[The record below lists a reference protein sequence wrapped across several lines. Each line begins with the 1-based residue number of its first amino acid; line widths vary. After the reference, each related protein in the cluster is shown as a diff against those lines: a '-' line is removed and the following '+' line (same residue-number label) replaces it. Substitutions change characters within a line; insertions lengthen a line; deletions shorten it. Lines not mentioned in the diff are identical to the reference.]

1 MENLLVIEKFK
12 GEITVSEKE
21 STANFEISNKNDW
34 WPREYTP
41 GLSVDDWERLLRD
54 EEVFTEG
61 SLEIMKRMMDCGG
74 QASCTK
80 LSNKYG
86 KNFNFYNAGSTSL
99 ARRVIQK
106 TGCPVMSREEEN
118 SKLWPI
124 LYVGRYAKK
133 EEEGFYIW
141 KLREELAEALT
152 RIDLSHIILYANTL
166 PNFWKISHVND
177 HISEE
182 EFETFYE
189 NRLIVVH
196 KTTAAKGTS
205 KKTQGEDF
213 MTTMKK
219 GDYFYL
225 CRGNSIRLLGRID
238 VEEALE
244 NSQKKDNWFE
254 RKYTIVAESKDI
266 SPYKGKGK
274 WWTPNHNSTC
284 IRIPEDDWAQFE
296 DLILKPYFNKTRREL
311 LGKEESIKGSKKYE
325 KAHFLKEVYM
335 TEEKYD
341 SLVSV
346 LKKKKNVILQ
356 GAPGVG
362 KTFTAKRLAYSIM
375 GEIDEERVEFI
386 QFHQNYSYEDFMMGY
401 KPFEDGFKLK
411 YGIFYQFCQKASA
424 HPDKDYFFIIDE
436 INRGN
441 MSKIFGELLMLIEA
455 EYRNTE
461 ITLAYN
467 GLKFSVPN
475 RLHIIGMMNTADRS
489 LAMIDY
495 ALRRRFSFIDIEPG
509 FSSEGFLNYKK
520 RLNYAHFDK
529 LIQCIIE
536 LNDAISGDPSLGKG
550 FCIGHSYFCGIKE
563 CSAECLR
570 EIVEFDILPML
581 SEYWF
586 DDESKL
592 ETWRNKL
599 YGVLQ

>member
-1 MENLLVIEKFK
+1 MNKIEN
-12 GEITVSEKE
+12 TVNS
-21 STANFEISNKNDW
+21 EISNQEEW
-34 WPREYTP
+34 WPKKYTP
-41 GLSVDDWERLLRD
+41 GLSADDWERLLRD
-54 EEVFTEG
+54 KEVFTEG

-86 KNFNFYNAGSTSL
+86 KSFNFYNAGSTSL

-124 LYVGRYAKK
+124 LYVGKYAKK
-133 EEEGFYIW
+133 EEEGSYIW

-152 RIDLSHIILYANTL
+152 RIDLSHIILYANKL
-166 PNFWKISHVND
+166 PNFWKISHGNE

-189 NRLIVVH
+189 NRLLVVH
-196 KTTAAKGTS
+196 KTTAAKGIS

-219 GDYFYL
+219 GDFFYL
-225 CRGNSIRLLGRID
+225 CRGNSIRVLGRID
-238 VEEALE
+238 TDDTVENL
-244 NSQKKDNWFE
+244 QKKDNWFE
-254 RKYTIVAESKDI
+254 RKYTIIAESKDI
-266 SPYKGKGK
+266 SPYKGKEK

-284 IRIPEDDWAQFE
+284 IRIPEDDWVQFE
-296 DLILKPYFNKTRREL
+296 DLILKPYFNKMRREL
-311 LGKEESIKGSKKYE
+311 LENEEFIEESKKYE

-401 KPFEDGFKLK
+401 KPFEDGFRLK
-411 YGIFYQFCQKASA
+411 YGIFYKFCQKASA

-455 EYRNTE
+455 DYRDTE

-467 GLKFSVPN
+467 DSKFSVPN

-529 LIQCIIE
+529 LIQCIME
-536 LNDAISGDPSLGKG
+536 LNDAISGDPSLGRG
-550 FCIGHSYFCGIKE
+550 FYIGHSYFCGMDQ
-563 CSAECLR
+563 CSTEELKD
-570 EIVEFDILPML
+570 IIEFDILPML

-592 ETWRNKL
+592 ETWKNKL
-599 YGVLQ
+599 YGVFR

>member
-1 MENLLVIEKFK
+1 MENI
-12 GEITVSEKE
+12 
-21 STANFEISNKNDW
+21 ANSEISNKNDW

-41 GLSVDDWERLLRD
+41 GLSADDWERLLRD

-86 KNFNFYNAGSTSL
+86 KSFNFYNAGSTSL

-124 LYVGRYAKK
+124 LYVGKYARK
-133 EEEGFYIW
+133 EEEGSYIW
-141 KLREELAEALT
+141 KLREELAEALR
-152 RIDLSHIILYANTL
+152 RIDLSHITLYANKL
-166 PNFWKISHVND
+166 PNFWKISHGNE
-177 HISEE
+177 HISEK

-205 KKTQGEDF
+205 KKMQGEDF

-219 GDYFYL
+219 GDFFYL
-225 CRGNSIRLLGRID
+225 CRGNSIQLLGRID
-238 VEEALE
+238 VDEAVE
-244 NSQKKDNWFE
+244 NLQKKDNWFE
-254 RKYTIVAESKDI
+254 RKYTIIAESKDI

-284 IRIPEDDWAQFE
+284 IRVPEDDWVQFE

-311 LGKEESIKGSKKYE
+311 LGKEEFIEESKKYE

-346 LKKKKNVILQ
+346 LKKKKNIILQ

-375 GEIDEERVEFI
+375 GEVDEERVEFI

-401 KPFEDGFKLK
+401 KPFEEGFKLK

-455 EYRNTE
+455 EYRNTK

-467 GLKFSVPN
+467 DLKFSVPN
-475 RLHIIGMMNTADRS
+475 RLYIIGMMNTADRS

-509 FSSEGFLNYKK
+509 FSSEGFFNYKK
-520 RLNYAHFDK
+520 RLQHAQFDK
-529 LIQCIIE
+529 LIQCIME
-536 LNDAISGDPSLGKG
+536 LNVAISGDPSLGSG
-550 FCIGHSYFCGIKE
+550 FCIGHSYFCGMEQCSIEWLKE
-563 CSAECLR
+563 V
-570 EIVEFDILPML
+570 IEFDILPML

-599 YGVLQ
+599 YGVLR